1 MFWMLTTTDIIQILQ
16 LAVLLSFIH
25 AYVNSNFF
33 LGLFKKI
40 FFLEIVGRT
49 FKVLQ
54 KTTYKW

>member
-1 MFWMLTTTDIIQILQ
+1 MLTTTDIIQILQ

-33 LGLFKKI
+33 LGLFKKKSF

-54 KTTYKW
+54 KTTYK

>member
-1 MFWMLTTTDIIQILQ
+1 MLTTTDIIHILQ

-40 FFLEIVGRT
+40 LFFLEIVGRT

-54 KTTYKW
+54 KTTYK